1 MEVRRKRQPMNLE
14 RKHNKKIYLLD
25 KELEVSVVGF
35 GNLGFRTAF
44 FGGSKAK
51 EKVETYRFKL
61 RNKER
66 LL

>member
-1 MEVRRKRQPMNLE
+1 MEARPKRQLMNLE

-35 GNLGFRTAF
+35 GNLGFPTVF

-51 EKVETYRFKL
+51 GKVKTYRFKL
-61 RNKER
+61 CNKEK